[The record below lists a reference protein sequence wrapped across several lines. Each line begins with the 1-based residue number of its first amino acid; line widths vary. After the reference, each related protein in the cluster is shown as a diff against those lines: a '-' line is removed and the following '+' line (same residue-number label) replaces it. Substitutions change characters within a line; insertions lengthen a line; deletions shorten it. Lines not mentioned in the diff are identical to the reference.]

1 MPASKKTEA
10 ERAETVGLPARS
22 FLYTLD
28 QISQLTSIDVPTLKK
43 SYIYYE
49 NRSIGRQERYLLSAR
64 NIAPPEEK
72 PEWRVSEREFIRWMR
87 YKGYKYYDRG
97 YYV

>member
-1 MPASKKTEA
+1 MPRETEA
-10 ERAETVGLPARS
+10 SRAEKIGLPPRP

-28 QISQLTSIDVPTLKK
+28 QISGMISIPLDTLKR
-43 SYIYYE
+43 SYIYFE
-49 NRSIGRQERYLLSAR
+49 NRSIGRQERTLIAAR
-64 NIAPPEEK
+64 NIAPRDDA

-87 YKGYKYYDRG
+87 YMGYKYYDRG